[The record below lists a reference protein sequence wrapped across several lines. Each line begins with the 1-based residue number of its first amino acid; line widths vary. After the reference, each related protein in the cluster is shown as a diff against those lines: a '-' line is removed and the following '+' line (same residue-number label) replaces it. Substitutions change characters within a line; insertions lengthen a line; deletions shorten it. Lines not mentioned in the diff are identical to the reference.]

1 MKSKIVFLI
10 TGCIFTVIALAA
22 IQGFF
27 IYNTYHL
34 KEKEVN
40 EAIRKQLL
48 DFEDTAEY
56 YAIDDAWMQ
65 LSGKFLSSYMK
76 GKASKADFVVYTKQ
90 KCDSLSPVLA
100 KAMSRSGLYKK
111 YKIGYSVYITSVTIP
126 KENSTDTIFNG
137 KIKTLGNNIK
147 SDNEILYATG
157 NWETR
162 DDTSY
167 SGQIRT
173 LRCYSIEN
181 WKITILS
188 EMAGL
193 LIFTVAMLAFVML
206 LFYLSIRNIITQKK
220 LSDIK
225 TDFINNITHEF
236 QTPLA
241 TMDIAVKT
249 LQRKG
254 ENLPPDHFERTLLV
268 IERQNARLQT
278 LFGQVTEASLTST
291 QITETKNQP
300 VTCEDVKEIVADFK
314 MAHPLITIN
323 CYEQD
328 KNVAIGISR
337 FHLNTIMINLMDN
350 AIKYGADTIDIRL
363 AKGNNE
369 SQITIK
375 DNGQGIPAKHLPAIF
390 DKFYRVQK
398 GNIQNTKGLGLGLFY
413 VKQITEAYNGNVT
426 VSSTGKGAEFTISIP
441 LT

>member
-48 DFEDTAEY
+48 DFEDTPEY

-76 GKASKADFVVYTKQ
+76 GKASKADFVAYTKQ
-90 KCDSLSPVLA
+90 KSDSLSPILA

-111 YKIGYSVYITSVTIP
+111 YKIGYSVYIISVTTP
-126 KENSTDTIFNG
+126 KGISTDTIFNG

-162 DDTSY
+162 DDTSH

-181 WKITILS
+181 WRITILS

-193 LIFTVAMLAFVML
+193 LFFTVVLLAFVML

-254 ENLPPDHFERTLLV
+254 ENLQPDHFERTLLV

-314 MAHPLITIN
+314 MAHPLIAIN

-328 KNVAIGISR
+328 KNVTIGVSR
-337 FHLNTIMINLMDN
+337 FHLNTIMINLLDN

-363 AKGNNE
+363 AIGNNQ
-369 SQITIK
+369 SQIIIK
-375 DNGQGIPAKHLPAIF
+375 DNGQGIPAKHLPVIF

-426 VSSTGKGAEFTISIP
+426 VSSTGNGAEFTISIP
-441 LT
+441 LA